1 MAVTFQPLNRPP
13 QHYLSVA
20 YALARILMWGCAE
33 DQFKFRCKQV
43 NLVQRTNVEG
53 EEEFLVSEHIFPLST
68 SQRTL
73 VAYLM
78 EERGGSLRPSRRS
91 RC

>member
-1 MAVTFQPLNRPP
+1 
-13 QHYLSVA
+13 
-20 YALARILMWGCAE
+20 MWGCAE

-68 SQRTL
+68 S
-73 VAYLM
+73 
-78 EERGGSLRPSRRS
+78 
-91 RC
+91 